1 LSEFTRR
8 TLGVLALGSFV
19 GLCADAGVR
28 AAAPALGDTDPPTLW
43 DLTAIYADDAR
54 WEQARQAALAG
65 LPGVSRFKGTLGASA
80 DALEAAMTAVSDLA
94 RAVLRLDTYA
104 RLKAD
109 ADQRSGANQERLQLA
124 VDLSGK
130 LDEATAWIGAE
141 VIALGPARIDG
152 LIAANPRLA
161 RFRFGLQDRLR
172 RAPHTPSGETQAV
185 LAAAS
190 TPLAAPAAIQRQIV
204 ASNLERREV
213 TLSTGE
219 VVRVDERA
227 LAVHAKS
234 RVREDRRRVSEAYW
248 SGFGKLEAALGATLN
263 ASVQGDVFNARTR
276 RHASSLQAAL
286 FDANIPEAV
295 YRTVIAEAGR
305 GLPVLHR
312 AYDIRRRALNLSELG
327 YFDMTVPLASYDRT
341 FTLAEMRSL
350 TLAAVRPLGAAYG
363 ARLATATQARWMDA
377 LPRPGKFSGAY
388 ANPGAYDVHPYVL
401 LNVSPTYAGATAF
414 AHEWGHAMHGVLA
427 RQAQPFDTFNT
438 PTFVQEVASTC
449 NEQLLVQHM
458 IRNARSGPEKLFYLT
473 QQIQNLSF
481 VFFVQA
487 MRAEFE
493 ARIHEMAESGQA
505 LSGEQLTCTYLE
517 LMTRY
522 YGPGVRIDPMYAIEW
537 ARQIQYYNAFYVFQ
551 YATALTGGV
560 HFSRVILDGGPR
572 ERDRYLAMLSA
583 GGSDYGYAILRDG
596 GLDLA
601 TSAPYRTLVNELAR
615 TIDEAET
622 LLA

>member
-1 LSEFTRR
+1 M
-8 TLGVLALGSFV
+8 
-19 GLCADAGVR
+19 
-28 AAAPALGDTDPPTLW
+28 AA
-43 DLTAIYADDAR
+43 
-54 WEQARQAALAG
+54 

-80 DALEAAMTAVSDLA
+80 GALEAAMTAVSDLA
-94 RAVLRLDTYA
+94 RAILRLDTYA

-109 ADQRSGANQERLQLA
+109 ADQRSAPNQERLQLA

-141 VIALGPARIDG
+141 VIALGHAGIDG
-152 LIAANPRLA
+152 LIASNPRLA
-161 RFRFGLQDRLR
+161 GFRFGLQDRLR
-172 RAPHTPSGETQAV
+172 RAPHTPSSETQAI

-190 TPLAAPAAIQRQIV
+190 TPLAAPAVIQRQIV
-204 ASNLERREV
+204 ASTLERHEV

-227 LAVHAKS
+227 LALHGKS

-248 SGFGKLEAALGATLN
+248 SSFGKLEAALGATLN
-263 ASVQGDVFNARTR
+263 ASVQGDVFNARAH

-312 AYDIRRRALNLSELG
+312 AYDLRRRALKLSELG

-341 FTLAEMRSL
+341 FSLAEMRSL
-350 TLAAVRPLGAAYG
+350 TLSAVRPLGKAYG
-363 ARLATATQARWMDA
+363 DRLAAATQERWMDA
-377 LPRPGKFSGAY
+377 LPRPGKFSGSY
-388 ANPGAYDVHPYVL
+388 SNPGAYDVHPYVL
-401 LNVSPTYAGATAF
+401 LNVNPTYAGATAF

-427 RQAQPFDTFNT
+427 RRAQPFNTFNA
-438 PTFVQEVASTC
+438 PTLVQEVASTC

-458 IRNARSGPEKLFYLT
+458 IRNARSAPEKLFYLT

-493 ARIHEMAESGQA
+493 ARIHEMVESGQA
-505 LSGEQLTCTYLE
+505 LSGDELTRTYLQ

-522 YGPGVRIDPMYAIEW
+522 YGPGVRIDPVYAIEW

-560 HFSRVILDGGPR
+560 HFSRAILAGGAP

-583 GGSDYGYAILRDG
+583 GGSDYGYGILRTA

-601 TSAPYRTLVNELAR
+601 TPAPYRTLVEELAR
-615 TIDEAET
+615 AIDEANS